1 MANILFSILS
11 TFNDKGLKKASKQVS
26 LFEKQTKSLQATF
39 LKTFSA
45 LALINYSKKAVQA
58 FAADEAAAKSLETQ
72 LKNTG
77 FAFSAPGVENYIAG
91 LQNLYGVLD
100 DQLRPAFQQ
109 LLTATG
115 SITRSQDALEV
126 ALNVSAATGKSL
138 TEVSA
143 ALTRGFSGNTAGLSR
158 LGAGISKATLK
169 SGDMNKIMEELNAKF
184 AGQAAAKLDTYAGKM
199 GLLRVASADAAEII
213 GKGLLDA
220 LTVLGKDTSISDTT
234 KKIEGLATAI
244 SNLIVGLGVLGSKLS
259 DIGSSTGLNKIIS
272 FLYKG
277 TPVDLL
283 TRAGASA
290 RTTQLPANQQRSA
303 GRISAKQFQTE
314 DKLTKAKALE
324 LALLLKKNAIENKNV
339 EELRKKFD
347 IERIGLTA
355 ALNQAT
361 DEETKLKLKSLLAIL
376 DNNEALAKKYL
387 AEMEAAEALRKLAE
401 QARLAGMTLE
411 EFGIFKVKT
420 LSNKIDTF
428 IEDFAISAIRELN
441 ARIAATLA
449 KFSFTSPTAAAPSD
463 QMIKGPSGA
472 SYTPTQVQAAILD
485 TRELNSRIND
495 FLGGFSSGNVQ
506 RSSSQEPMQ
515 IKVTVDAGGDRLS
528 QAIAESIQVA
538 TRSGYSTVPA
548 GFIV

>member
-45 LALINYSKKAVQA
+45 LTLLNYSKKAVQA

-77 FAFSAPGVENYIAG
+77 FAFSAPGIENYIAG

-115 SITRSQDALEV
+115 SITKSQDALEV
-126 ALNVSAATGKSL
+126 ALNVSAATGRSL

-199 GLLRVASADAAEII
+199 GLLRVTSADAAETI

-220 LTVLGKDTSISDTT
+220 LTALGKNTSISDTT
-234 KKIEGLATAI
+234 KQIDGLATAI

-259 DIGSSTGLNKIIS
+259 DIGSSTGLTKILS

-277 TPVDLL
+277 TPIDLL
-283 TRAGASA
+283 TRAGAGA
-290 RTTQLPANQQRSA
+290 RTTELPSNQQRSA
-303 GRISAKQFQTE
+303 GRISGQQFKLE
-314 DKLTKAKALE
+314 DKLNRAKALE
-324 LALLLKKNAIENKNV
+324 LTTLLKKNAIENKNV

-347 IERIGLTA
+347 LERIGLTA
-355 ALNQAT
+355 ALNSAT
-361 DEETKLKLKSLLAIL
+361 DEETKLRLKAQLAIL
-376 DNNEALAKKYL
+376 DNNDALAKKLL
-387 AEMEAAEALRKLAE
+387 AEMNAAEEAKKLAE
-401 QARLAGMTLE
+401 AMAEAARRAKELADA
-411 EFGIFKVKT
+411 F
-420 LSNKIDTF
+420 D
-428 IEDFAISAIRELN
+428 
-441 ARIAATLA
+441 AASKQTAAQTLA
-449 KFSFTSPTAAAPSD
+449 NISRLTALMDAMIPGILARSQAQGVMPAGYAASGLFERSP
-463 QMIKGPSGA
+463 Q
-472 SYTPTQVQAAILD
+472 QVSAVQDVVSRNVYGKMDAQ
-485 TRELNSRIND
+485 ELRI
-495 FLGGFSSGNVQ
+495 
-506 RSSSQEPMQ
+506 
-515 IKVTVDAGGDRLS
+515 TVDTSQAGDKFS
-528 QAIAESIQVA
+528 QAIAESLQIAQ
-538 TRSGYSTVPA
+538 RSGYSTTPN
-548 GFIV
+548 GGLP